1 MKNNLKKLAPTNTL
15 DWYIKWVASLFLIA
29 GVILTSNNIYPINL
43 FFHAVGIF
51 GWFIVSILWNEESD
65 TWTFSNDGESYSTI
79 ASKEEM
85 DANEADRDATIKTAH
100 AEHDAEISK
109 REAAVA

>member
-1 MKNNLKKLAPTNTL
+1 MQNELKKLAPTHTL

-51 GWFIVSILWNEESD
+51 GWFIVSILWN
-65 TWTFSNDGESYSTI
+65 
-79 ASKEEM
+79 
-85 DANEADRDATIKTAH
+85 DRALLVINAVSLALLINGMVAH
-100 AEHDAEISK
+100 YVK
-109 REAAVA
+109 

>member
-51 GWFIVSILWNEESD
+51 GWFIVSILWN
-65 TWTFSNDGESYSTI
+65 
-79 ASKEEM
+79 
-85 DANEADRDATIKTAH
+85 DRALLVINAVSLALLINGMVAH
-100 AEHDAEISK
+100 YVK
-109 REAAVA
+109 